1 MAVSFPQLG
10 WRPGSVQ
17 DDPMQDGGGATGETG
32 MAQKKHR
39 TGVAPP
45 PASKPAKS
53 ADNRPPGTPDDTPDG
68 APDGTEVEE
77 RAGASDAGE
86 IGGPAGPEPTR

>member
-1 MAVSFPQLG
+1 
-10 WRPGSVQ
+10 
-17 DDPMQDGGGATGETG
+17 

-68 APDGTEVEE
+68 APDGTPDGTGVEE

-86 IGGPAGPEPTR
+86 IGGPAGPEPARYGDWEVGGRCTDF